1 MSSARNPTITTAAI
15 CAWHSL
21 SIAHQRQQLTPTEAI
36 LNSVSQ
42 YGGPQSPSL
51 LWGLLQNYHN
61 TSPKPTSFIQT
72 YNTPLQ
78 VSRQNATP
86 LWDVQHSHVA
96 LRPKLA
102 AHVSPLCWLA
112 KHTVPL
118 SQPALT
124 KHKHVAACGKVTRYN
139 ISASSCQHFAVPVQE
154 LLVHVE
160 QHHRR
165 FSFMMQQGLGKHSEK
180 NSFSC
185 SLGSSLACTFV
196 RIWLL
201 KATSSSSEAELGQ
214 VRKG

>member
-165 FSFMMQQGLGKHSEK
+165 FSFMMQQGLGKHSEEK
-180 NSFSC
+180 
-185 SLGSSLACTFV
+185 
-196 RIWLL
+196 
-201 KATSSSSEAELGQ
+201 
-214 VRKG
+214 